1 LAGDRRDQ
9 AFPRPRGGG
18 ALRRFGRRLLGPLG
32 QVGRSLEPAVRLMEA
47 DPATAR
53 TWLRH
58 VRAVQEALGGD
69 LARAYGDVLF
79 LAAERDAGVAR
90 VLAELLPDQLARVA
104 PERRRRFL
112 VAVDWTLHERPQAA
126 LAVAQNLAPVLG
138 ELDDDALRRFISTAA
153 ELAADSPEKAA
164 SFLRGESDQGR
175 QAIQALEEGL
185 PLAEVQRVLALYA
198 AAHCGEQVTVEPAPA
213 GAAEPGFHP
222 LRAAARGLAWTDG
235 HTIKLPARVDLL
247 GGERDFLVYR
257 VLTALCAGYLELG
270 SFDLQLSQLEGTWPR
285 RRSGELELQRF
296 LRGLGNR
303 SLAGDLFT
311 ILEDVRV
318 QAGIRRL
325 YPGLARD
332 LDTLQAELP
341 RPEPPLEQLRPVEQF
356 VALLAYHSWDGALPA
371 QAQERVEPQAW
382 AAFEQLAGALAKL
395 REPQAGVRDTAVA
408 LQAAWPAA
416 QALLSHTG
424 QAEGARDGGSR
435 RSQGG
440 GATDHGGDPGDGR
453 VSASGDGGLSGG
465 NRSWK
470 DLIGRASGGMLRPER
485 RDPAAEALD
494 ERAQAAHE
502 RAVEQGEDSSF
513 SEQRDQLRAASRSR
527 GRSDYA
533 EADAWLSAKEG
544 PAGGLVDDRPR
555 AHAPLPPP
563 LREEVEPAALEAQG
577 GATYPEWDAVIGDY
591 RPDWVLVRELPLR
604 RASGDFVE
612 RVMAGYRP
620 QIRSLRRQFEALR
633 PSELELVRGLSHGDT
648 LDLDR
653 VIEALTVRRA
663 GGSPS
668 DRLYLR
674 HERNRRDVAVAFLL
688 DMSSSTNE
696 VVSGGGKRIIEV
708 EKEALV
714 LIAEAVDA
722 IGDRFAI
729 WGFSGYGRDQVAF
742 YVAKAFD
749 QPYDAAAR
757 ERIGAMSWKMEN
769 RDGAAIRHATRLLL
783 AEPARIRLLILLSDG
798 KPLDCGCDLYA
809 DAYAQEDTRRA
820 LVESRQ
826 AGLHPFCITV
836 DPHSRDYLQQMY
848 GAGSYTIIDRVEALP
863 LRIPGIYRRLTR

>member
-1 LAGDRRDQ
+1 MAADRHDQ
-9 AFPRPRGGG
+9 AFPRQRGGG
-18 ALRRFGRRLLGPLG
+18 VLRRVGRRLLGPLG
-32 QVGRSLEPAVRLMEA
+32 QVGRSLEPAVRLLEA
-47 DPATAR
+47 DATTAR

-58 VRAVQEALGGD
+58 VGAVQEALGGD
-69 LARAYGDVLF
+69 LARAYGDLLF
-79 LAAERDAGVAR
+79 LAAERDPAVAR
-90 VLAELLPDQLARVA
+90 QLAELLPDQLARVA
-104 PERRRRFL
+104 PDRRRRFL
-112 VAVDWTLHERPQAA
+112 VAVDWTLHERPAA
-126 LAVAQNLAPVLG
+126 AVAVATNLAPALG
-138 ELDDDALRRFISTAA
+138 GLDDDALQRFISTAA
-153 ELAADSPEKAA
+153 DLAQESPERAA

-175 QAIQALEEGL
+175 QAILTLERGQS
-185 PLAEVQRVLALYA
+185 LAEVQRVLALYA
-198 AAHCGEQVTVEPAPA
+198 AAHCGQAVTVEVAPE
-213 GAAEPGFHP
+213 GSAEPGFHP
-222 LRAAARGLAWTDG
+222 LRAAARGQAWTDG
-235 HTIKLPARVDLL
+235 HSIKLPARIELL
-247 GGERDFLVYR
+247 GGDRDFLVYR
-257 VLTALCAGYLELG
+257 VLTALCVGYLEQG
-270 SFDLQLSQLEGTWPR
+270 SFDLQLSELPGTWPR
-285 RRSGELELQRF
+285 RRTGELELQRF

-303 SLAGDLFT
+303 GLAGDLFT

-332 LDTLQAELP
+332 LDTLRAELP
-341 RPEPPLEQLRPVEQF
+341 RPEPPLEQLRPVEQV
-356 VALLAYHSWDGALPA
+356 VALLAYHAWDGSLPS
-371 QAQERVEPQAW
+371 QARGRCEPRAW
-382 AAFEQLAGALAKL
+382 EAFEQLAGALAGL
-395 REPQAGVRDTAVA
+395 REPDASVRDTALV
-408 LQAAWPAA
+408 LQRGWPAV
-416 QALLSHTG
+416 QALLSHTAASERG
-424 QAEGARDGGSR
+424 RVGAPR
-435 RSQGG
+435 RSAAG
-440 GATDHGGDPGDGR
+440 GATDRADMPGGGRARAGDGDR
-453 VSASGDGGLSGG
+453 SGG
-465 NRSWK
+465 AGSWK

-485 RDPAAEALD
+485 RDGAAEALD
-494 ERAQAAHE
+494 ERAQVAHE
-502 RAVEQGEDSSF
+502 QAEQRGEASRF
-513 SEQRDQLRAASRSR
+513 SEQRERLRMASRQ
-527 GRSDYA
+527 RSDYA
-533 EADAWLSAKEG
+533 EADAWLSAMEG
-544 PAGGLVDDRPR
+544 PAGGLVEDRPR
-555 AHAPLPPP
+555 AHAPLPAT
-563 LREEVEPAALEAQG
+563 LREEVEPTALESHD
-577 GATYPEWDAVIGDY
+577 GATYPEWDAGIGDY
-591 RPDWVLVRELPLR
+591 RPAWVLVRELPLR

-612 RVMAGYRP
+612 RVMAAYRP

-633 PSELELVRGLSHGDT
+633 PSELELVRGLSSGDA

-653 VIEALTVRRA
+653 VVEAITVRRA

-674 HERNRRDVAVAFLL
+674 HERSRRDVAVAFLL

-742 YVAKAFD
+742 YVAKGFD
-749 QPYDAAAR
+749 QPYDGAAR

-783 AEPARIRLLILLSDG
+783 QEPARIRLLILLSDG
-798 KPLDCGCDLYA
+798 KPLDCGCDRYA

-820 LVESRQ
+820 LVEARK

>member
-1 LAGDRRDQ
+1 MAGDRRDQ

-18 ALRRFGRRLLGPLG
+18 ALRRLGRRLLGPLG

-47 DPATAR
+47 DPTTAR

-79 LAAERDAGVAR
+79 LAAERDTAVAR
-90 VLAELLPDQLARVA
+90 KLAELLPDQLARVA

-138 ELDDDALRRFISTAA
+138 ELDDDALRRFISRAA
-153 ELAADSPEKAA
+153 ELASDSPEKAA

-175 QAIQALEEGL
+175 QAIQALERGL

-198 AAHCGEQVTVEPAPA
+198 AAHCGEQVKVEAAPA
-213 GAAEPGFHP
+213 AAAEPGFHP

-235 HTIKLPARVDLL
+235 HTIKLPARIDVL

-257 VLTALCAGYLELG
+257 VLTALCVGYLEQG
-270 SFDLQLSQLEGTWPR
+270 SFDLELRELEGSWPR
-285 RRSGELELQRF
+285 RRSGEIELQRF

-332 LDTLQAELP
+332 LDTLKAELP
-341 RPEPPLEQLRPVEQF
+341 QPEPPLEQLRPVEQL
-356 VALLAYHSWDGALPA
+356 VALLAYHSWDGGLPA
-371 QAQERVEPQAW
+371 SAQQRVEPPAW
-382 AAFEQLAGALAKL
+382 AAFEQLASALGRL
-395 REPQAGVRDTAVA
+395 READASVRDTAVA

-416 QALLSHTG
+416 HGLLSHTG
-424 QAEGARDGGSR
+424 AAPAGRGGSSR
-435 RSQGG
+435 RSRGG
-440 GATDHGGDPGDGR
+440 GATDHGGEPGGGR
-453 VSASGDGGLSGG
+453 VSDGGDGGRSGG
-465 NRSWK
+465 GRSWK
-470 DLIGRASGGMLRPER
+470 DLVGRASGGMLRPER
-485 RDPAAEALD
+485 RDAAAEALD

-502 RAVEQGEDSSF
+502 RALEEGEESSF
-513 SEQRDQLRAASRSR
+513 SQQRERLRHASRSR
-527 GRSDYA
+527 QRSDYA
-533 EADAWLSAKEG
+533 EADAWLSAIEG
-544 PAGGLVDDRPR
+544 PAGGVVEEGSG
-555 AHAPLPPP
+555 AHAPLPAT
-563 LREEVEPAALEAQG
+563 LREEVEPEALETHQ
-577 GATYPEWDAVIGDY
+577 GATYPEWDVGIGDY

-612 RVMAGYRP
+612 RVMASYRP

-633 PSELELVRGLSHGDT
+633 PSELELVRGLSHGDA

-653 VIEALTVRRA
+653 VVEALTVRRA

-742 YVAKAFD
+742 YVAKSFEQPFD
-749 QPYDAAAR
+749 GAAR

-769 RDGAAIRHATRLLL
+769 RDGAAIRHATKLLL
-783 AEPARIRLLILLSDG
+783 AEPAKVRLLILLSDG

-820 LVESRQ
+820 LVEARQ

-848 GAGSYTIIDRVEALP
+848 GAGSYTIIDRVESLP

>member
-1 LAGDRRDQ
+1 MAGDRSDQ
-9 AFPRPRGGG
+9 VFPRPRGGG

-32 QVGRSLEPAVRLMEA
+32 QVGRSLEPAIRLMEA

-79 LAAERDAGVAR
+79 LAAERDPATAR
-90 VLAELLPDQLARVA
+90 QLAELLPDQLARVA

-112 VAVDWTLHERPQAA
+112 VAVDWTLHERPAA
-126 LAVAQNLAPVLG
+126 AVPVVQNLAPVLS
-138 ELDDDALRRFISTAA
+138 ELDDDGLRAFITEAA
-153 ELAADSPEKAA
+153 VLAADSPEKAA
-164 SFLRGESDQGR
+164 SFLRGESGQGR
-175 QAIQALEEGL
+175 QAIQSLERGL
-185 PLAEVQRVLALYA
+185 QLSEIQRVLALYA
-198 AAHCGEQVTVEPAPA
+198 AAHCGEQVTVEPAPS
-213 GAAEPGFHP
+213 GSAEPGFHP
-222 LRAAARGLAWTDG
+222 LRAAAGGMAYTDG
-235 HTIKLPARVDLL
+235 HTIRLPARLEQQ
-247 GGERDFLVYR
+247 GEQNEFLVYR

-270 SFDLQLSQLEGTWPR
+270 TFDLDLSLLGGDWPPR
-285 RRSGELELQRF
+285 RAGELELQRF

-303 SLAGDLFT
+303 SLAGDLFQ
-311 ILEDVRV
+311 ILEDGRIE
-318 QAGIRRL
+318 AGLRQL

-332 LDTLQAELP
+332 LDRLGEHLP
-341 RPEPPLEQLRPVEQF
+341 LSEPPLEQLPPVEQL
-356 VALLAYHSWDGALPA
+356 VALAAYHGWTGEAPPRARVRTDPA
-371 QAQERVEPQAW
+371 AW
-382 AAFEQLAGALAKL
+382 AVYERMASALDALSRPDVTVQHTAAQLLG
-395 REPQAGVRDTAVA
+395 
-408 LQAAWPAA
+408 AWPAA
-416 QALLSHTG
+416 VALLD
-424 QAEGARDGGSR
+424 RPSR
-435 RSQGG
+435 SDDRPGRGIGRSRGG
-440 GATDHGGDPGDGR
+440 GGNDDGSGAGGGD
-453 VSASGDGGLSGG
+453 ASVVGGQGLAGG
-465 NRSWK
+465 ARSWK
-470 DLIGRASGGMLRPER
+470 DMLGKASGGMLRPER
-485 RDPAAEALD
+485 RDAAAQALD
-494 ERAQAAHE
+494 EAALGAHDRA
-502 RAVEQGEDSSF
+502 REQGDASRF
-513 SEQRDQLRAASRSR
+513 TQQRDQLRTRKA
-527 GRSDYA
+527 SDYA

-544 PAGGLVDDRPR
+544 PAGGMVDRRPR
-555 AHAPLPPP
+555 AHAPLPVT
-563 LREEVEPAALEAQG
+563 LRQDVEPLALDEHSG
-577 GATYPEWDAVIGDY
+577 DVYPEWDITIGDY
-591 RPDWVLVRELPLR
+591 RPAWVLVRELPLLR
-604 RASGDFVE
+604 GSAEFVD
-612 RVMAGYRP
+612 RVMAAYRP
-620 QIRSLRRQFEALR
+620 QIHSLRRQFEALR
-633 PSELELVRGLSHGDT
+633 PSELERVRALSNGDE

-653 VIEALTVRRA
+653 VVEAITVRRA

-722 IGDRFAI
+722 IGDSFAV

-742 YVAKAFD
+742 YVAKGFD
-749 QPYDAAAR
+749 QPYDQAAR

-783 AEPARIRLLILLSDG
+783 NQPARIRLLILLSDG

-820 LVESRQ
+820 LVEARQ
-826 AGLHPFCITV
+826 VGLHPFCITV

-848 GAGSYTIIDRVEALP
+848 GRGSYTIIDRVESLP